1 MTATRALTLCVF
13 VLGSAAIAA
22 EGDGSYQVEFE
33 VELSK
38 GTVDTF
44 TVEVYPK
51 WAPLGAVRFKEII
64 EAEIWKSARFFR
76 VVSGFMVQ
84 WGIPGK
90 PAVAAEWR
98 ENKIKDDPVTASNTR
113 GMITFATSGKDS
125 RTTQVFI
132 NFVDNTNLDGMGFAP
147 FGKVIKGMDIVDKI
161 YSGHGETPD
170 QGRIQSEGNKYLK
183 LQFPRLSYIKS
194 AKIVGAAP
202 EKEL

>member
-1 MTATRALTLCVF
+1 MKRDSGRALDTLIVEIQAEYGRDSRTRCDGRELCVF

-33 VELSK
+33 AELSK

-84 WGIPGK
+84 WGIP
-90 PAVAAEWR
+90 ASQLWWR
-98 ENKIKDDPVTASNTR
+98 SENKIKDDPVTASNTR
-113 GMITFATSGKDS
+113 GMITFATSGKDLA
-125 RTTQVFI
+125 
-132 NFVDNTNLDGMGFAP
+132 DNAGLHQFCRQYEPRWHGICSVRQGDQ
-147 FGKVIKGMDIVDKI
+147 
-161 YSGHGETPD
+161 GHGHCRQD
-170 QGRIQSEGNKYLK
+170 L
-183 LQFPRLSYIKS
+183 F
-194 AKIVGAAP
+194 GAW
-202 EKEL
+202 